1 MATPP
6 LLGCCRELKGLCEE
20 EYDILSQRVA
30 AEARTAAARAHKQG
44 IAALANKFVQQRR
57 ASVSGTVSMF
67 SVAAELA
74 MDGLGALGSMGGP
87 GPRPRPR
94 APSLSMS
101 VDMASDGAPPSPWG
115 AMRGSLQAGIESGRG
130 GNSRITVTGAGPLS
144 LSVGNS
150 PSKHAYPVPHG
161 ARHVPASPNSDA
173 ELKLPAINR
182 WVRHTYHLAKAIAT
196 LPQASTKVLCQRR

>member
-1 MATPP
+1 M
-6 LLGCCRELKGLCEE
+6 GCCRELKGLCEE

-30 AEARTAAARAHKQG
+30 AEARTAATRAHKQG

-57 ASVSGTVSMF
+57 ASVSGGMSMS

-74 MDGLGALGSMGGP
+74 MGGLGALGSMGGL
-87 GPRPRPR
+87 GGSRPR

-101 VDMASDGAPPSPWG
+101 VDMASDGAPPSPCG
-115 AMRGSLQAGIESGRG
+115 AMRGSLQAVTESGRG
-130 GNSRITVTGAGPLS
+130 GSGRISATGAGPLS

-161 ARHVPASPNSDA
+161 ARHAPASPDSDA

-182 WVRHTYHLAKAIAT
+182 WVRQTNHLAKAIAT
-196 LPQASTKVLCQRR
+196 LPQVSTKVP

>member
-1 MATPP
+1 MC
-6 LLGCCRELKGLCEE
+6 CCRELKGLCEE

-57 ASVSGTVSMF
+57 ASVSGGVSMS

-74 MDGLGALGSMGGP
+74 MGGLGSMGGL
-87 GPRPRPR
+87 GGSRPR
-94 APSLSMS
+94 APSLSTS
-101 VDMASDGAPPSPWG
+101 VEMASNGAPPSPWG
-115 AMRGSLQAGIESGRG
+115 AMRGSLQVVTESGRG
-130 GNSRITVTGAGPLS
+130 GSSRISVTGAGPLS

-161 ARHVPASPNSDA
+161 ARHAPASPDSDA

-182 WVRHTYHLAKAIAT
+182 WV
-196 LPQASTKVLCQRR
+196 C